1 MVERKKIT
9 VEEFD
14 VEDSHTRFQ
23 LLNQIPDPEL
33 DDLPLLEKAL
43 EDEQMSIWRLA
54 TVYLG
59 MVEDEKVMPLLS
71 IALKDKSA
79 AVRRTA
85 WDCLSDLRVF
95 GIGAYVNC
103 GIEG

>member
-43 EDEQMSIWRLA
+43 EDEQMSI
-54 TVYLG
+54 
-59 MVEDEKVMPLLS
+59 
-71 IALKDKSA
+71 
-79 AVRRTA
+79 
-85 WDCLSDLRVF
+85 
-95 GIGAYVNC
+95 
-103 GIEG
+103 